1 MSALA
6 YFISNLFKLV
16 IILVFLHRIVFM
28 KSNYRNQW
36 IWGFT
41 EGAENWNGRLAMLA
55 FIIVF
60 LVEFFSSKSILS
72 NLGVG

>member
-1 MSALA
+1 
-6 YFISNLFKLV
+6 
-16 IILVFLHRIVFM
+16 M